1 VLQLKRNPLH
11 YAIATVT
18 SATTFNQKKK
28 VAKVLFLPFL
38 CLLLHFFGV
47 AFDTNPCSDRPLL
60 RPCISSGT
68 DGAASST
75 TVTLLPVCVLLP
87 DGSHLGK
94 CSSCWGGASVVPGAP
109 PRAGA
114 TADAL
119 PYLSPVLAAAG
130 CFRSSSGRWPTTVC
144 RCSRALDDTSFPF
157 TWVRRRSKPRDL
169 LMGVGFEAQRKPCP
183 IAVGADNT
191 CVY

>member
-1 VLQLKRNPLH
+1 LQLKRNPLH

-94 CSSCWGGASVVPGAP
+94 CSSCWGGGRLLFPVPLLVLAP
-109 PRAGA
+109 LRMLSL
-114 TADAL
+114 TCRQSSLLLDAL
-119 PYLSPVLAAAG
+119 GRHLVGGLLLFVVVLVPWMTRRFLSPG
-130 CFRSSSGRWPTTVC
+130 CV
-144 RCSRALDDTSFPF
+144 DDLS
-157 TWVRRRSKPRDL
+157 L
-169 LMGVGFEAQRKPCP
+169 EIC
-183 IAVGADNT
+183 
-191 CVY
+191 